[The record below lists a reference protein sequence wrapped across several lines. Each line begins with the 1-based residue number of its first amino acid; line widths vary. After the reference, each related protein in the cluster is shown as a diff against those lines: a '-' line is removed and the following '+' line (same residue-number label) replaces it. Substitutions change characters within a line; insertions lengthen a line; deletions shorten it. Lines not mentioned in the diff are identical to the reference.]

1 MRKDTVAHAAVASL
15 TNGCVRA
22 LLAIIF
28 AIAGLPAIASPS
40 QDTEQARG
48 AARQASPASA
58 ASIAARE
65 DVAGLLRMARE
76 REPQALDEQVELC
89 EIPAPPF
96 QEEARGLEYRRRFEE
111 IGLEDVRTDAVG
123 NVIGEWGRGEGPLV
137 VLSAHLDT
145 VFPEGTD
152 VTVTRA
158 GHLLRGPGIIDDCRG
173 LTVVLSVAR
182 VLVESNFQPSGRIV
196 FVATVGEEGPGN
208 LRGVRNLFDAEL
220 AGRIDY
226 FISVDGSGSSIT
238 HGAVGSN
245 RYKVTFKG
253 PGGHSYGAFGMPNPM
268 HALGRAM
275 AKIADFEVP
284 SDPKV
289 TFSIGLLEGGTS
301 VNSIP
306 FSASMS
312 IDMRSIDTDWLGEI
326 DSHFRATLDE
336 ALAEENGRW
345 NSDIEL
351 TYEIEVIGIR
361 PAGSQSEDAPIVR
374 AAVEAAR
381 AAGIE
386 PRLNA
391 SSTDSNI
398 PISRGIP
405 AVTIDGGGDGRG
417 AHSPSVEEFDTRDS
431 YKGTQWALLLSLAL
445 AGIE

>member
-1 MRKDTVAHAAVASL
+1 MKGMVATIACAATLGMSLGLASTDEL
-15 TNGCVRA
+15 VSSESNH
-22 LLAIIF
+22 
-28 AIAGLPAIASPS
+28 SPV
-40 QDTEQARG
+40 QQE
-48 AARQASPASA
+48 SPASA
-58 ASIAARE
+58 ASLAERE
-65 DVAGLLRMARE
+65 DVARLLQMARK

-96 QEEARGLEYRRRFEE
+96 QEEARGLEYHRRFEE
-111 IGLEDVRTDAVG
+111 LGLEDVRTDAVG

-173 LTVVLSVAR
+173 LTVVMSVAR
-182 VLVESNFQPSGRIV
+182 VLVEGNFRPSGRLV

-220 AGRIDY
+220 ADRIDY
-226 FISVDGSGSSIT
+226 FISVDGSGTSIT
-238 HGAVGSN
+238 HGAVGRN
-245 RYKVTFKG
+245 RYKVTFIG

-312 IDMRSIDTDWLGEI
+312 IDMRSIDTDWLGEL
-326 DSHFRATLDE
+326 DSHFRAALDE
-336 ALAEENGRW
+336 ALAEENDRW
-345 NSDIEL
+345 DSDVEL

-361 PAGSQSEDAPIVR
+361 PAGSQPSDAPIVSSSI
-374 AAVEAAR
+374 EAAR

-386 PRLNA
+386 PRLNV
-391 SSTDSNI
+391 SSTDANI

-405 AVTIDGGGDGRG
+405 GVTIDGGGGGRG
-417 AHSPSVEEFDTRDS
+417 AHSPGVEEFDTRES

-445 AGIE
+445 AGID